1 MKTKATAANGTKTST
16 TAKATPKK
24 KLSVGELIE
33 KNKPAQKYNGQL
45 INFLEPHEIPKRK

>member
-24 KLSVGELIE
+24 KLSVMERAMQSKVSDAE
-33 KNKPAQKYNGQL
+33 AK
-45 INFLEPHEIPKRK
+45 EILMFADKLNSYKI

>member
-1 MKTKATAANGTKTST
+1 MKTKATATKGTKTST
-16 TAKATPKK
+16 KATPKK